1 MDPGAEGTVY
11 PDVPF
16 TVEPQRV
23 ASFRAVFGQPSGVPP
38 TFPTVAE
45 FTVLPS
51 IVADPRLDLD
61 YARVV
66 HGSQEYVYERPL
78 REGERLT
85 IRPRIAS
92 IRTRGGTG
100 FLTIEME
107 LVDATGETV
116 AFARSSMVER
126 SP

>member
-1 MDPGAEGTVY
+1 MDRSAEGTVY
-11 PDVPF
+11 PDVSF
-16 TVEPQRV
+16 TVEPERV
-23 ASFRAVFGQPSGVPP
+23 AAFRDVFGQAAGIPP
-38 TFPTVAE
+38 TYVTVAE
-45 FTVLPS
+45 FTVLPT

-61 YARVV
+61 FTKVV

-92 IRTRGGTG
+92 IRTRGSTG

-107 LVDATGETV
+107 LIDDSGETV
-116 AFARSSMVER
+116 AFVRSSMVER
-126 SP
+126 GS